1 MPVGLPFDALL
12 SSGGVSSIQLAI
24 FFLLIGLVLVFIKM
38 NSYEKRIK
46 SLEDSLRFYITYDDY
61 MESFNNM
68 FAAKERGESVSPFP
82 EPGLSEP

>member
-1 MPVGLPFDALL
+1 MPTVTPFDALL
-12 SSGGVSSIQLAI
+12 SAGGVSNMQLAI

-46 SLEDSLRFYITYDDY
+46 SLEDSLRYYITYDDY
-61 MESFNNM
+61 MESSNNM

-82 EPGLSEP
+82 ESSSEG